1 MAVRDKIRA
10 FRHSPKKYILTIV
23 LAIIVIILGIC
34 AYNANGNRNKIDYA
48 NSLDKIAVTVNG
60 QKLTLE
66 DLAFYVVYEEH
77 EVENEAQ
84 VYNPE
89 NTNKYWNMHI
99 DGEFIRIS
107 ARDSAMQ
114 MAIHDEIFYQMALDE
129 GIELTDEEKEYAAN
143 TQEDFWN
150 DLEDYGQQDNINIER
165 EVYDEAILK
174 IALAQKYQEIYAALQ
189 NDEKDDY
196 NFSEDAYKQL
206 LEKQKY
212 KINEKV
218 WKRVSFGTIT
228 LDYQEEN

>member
-23 LAIIVIILGIC
+23 LAIIVIIRGIY

-89 NTNKYWNMHI
+89 NTNKYWNMHNY
-99 DGEFIRIS
+99 EC
-107 ARDSAMQ
+107 
-114 MAIHDEIFYQMALDE
+114 
-129 GIELTDEEKEYAAN
+129 
-143 TQEDFWN
+143 
-150 DLEDYGQQDNINIER
+150 
-165 EVYDEAILK
+165 
-174 IALAQKYQEIYAALQ
+174 
-189 NDEKDDY
+189 
-196 NFSEDAYKQL
+196 
-206 LEKQKY
+206 
-212 KINEKV
+212 
-218 WKRVSFGTIT
+218 
-228 LDYQEEN
+228 

>member
-174 IALAQKYQEIYAALQ
+174 IALAQKYQESYAEL
-189 NDEKDDY
+189 NGRKKEDY
-196 NFSEDAYKQL
+196 NFDKKRYKKL
-206 LEKQKY
+206 LEENKY
-212 KINEKV
+212 KINKSIWE
-218 WKRVSFGTIT
+218 RIDMGNIS
-228 LDYQEEN
+228 LRH

>member
-99 DGEFIRIS
+99 DGEFIRIA

-129 GIELTDEEKEYAAN
+129 GIELTNEEKEYAAN

-174 IALAQKYQEIYAALQ
+174 IALAQKYQEIHAEL
-189 NDEKDDY
+189 NGRKKEDY
-196 NFSEDAYKQL
+196 NFDKKRYKKL
-206 LEKQKY
+206 LEENKY
-212 KINEKV
+212 KINK
-218 WKRVSFGTIT
+218 
-228 LDYQEEN
+228 

>member
-23 LAIIVIILGIC
+23 LAIIVIILGIY

-48 NSLDKIAVTVNG
+48 NSLDNIAATVNG

-99 DGEFIRIS
+99 DGEFIRIA

-114 MAIHDEIFYQMALDE
+114 MAIHDEIFYHMALDE
-129 GIELTDEEKEYAAN
+129 GIELTDEEKENAAN

-150 DLEDYGQQDNINIER
+150 DLEG
-165 EVYDEAILK
+165 
-174 IALAQKYQEIYAALQ
+174 
-189 NDEKDDY
+189 
-196 NFSEDAYKQL
+196 
-206 LEKQKY
+206 
-212 KINEKV
+212 
-218 WKRVSFGTIT
+218 
-228 LDYQEEN
+228 

>member
-114 MAIHDEIFYQMALDE
+114 MAIHDEIFYEMAVGE
-129 GIELTDEEKEYAAN
+129 GIRLRSEEEKYLAQAE
-143 TQEDFWN
+143 EDFWS
-150 DLEDYGQQDNINIER
+150 DLSEHGGDKRMGISEKD
-165 EVYDEAILK
+165 ILSTMRK
-174 IALAQKYQEIYAALQ
+174 ITYAQKYQQIYAELH
-189 NDEKDDY
+189 NDSYEEYD
-196 NFSEDAYKQL
+196 FTGEAYQKLLKKQD
-206 LEKQKY
+206 Y
-212 KINEKV
+212 KIHDEV
-218 WKRVSFGTIT
+218 WKRVSFGSVS
-228 LDYQEEN
+228 LNHD

>member
-89 NTNKYWNMHI
+89 NTNK
-99 DGEFIRIS
+99 
-107 ARDSAMQ
+107 
-114 MAIHDEIFYQMALDE
+114 
-129 GIELTDEEKEYAAN
+129 
-143 TQEDFWN
+143 
-150 DLEDYGQQDNINIER
+150 
-165 EVYDEAILK
+165 
-174 IALAQKYQEIYAALQ
+174 
-189 NDEKDDY
+189 
-196 NFSEDAYKQL
+196 
-206 LEKQKY
+206 
-212 KINEKV
+212 
-218 WKRVSFGTIT
+218 
-228 LDYQEEN
+228 

>member
-23 LAIIVIILGIC
+23 LAIIVIILGIY

-48 NSLDKIAVTVNG
+48 SSLDKIAVTVNG

-99 DGEFIRIS
+99 DGEFIRIA

-174 IALAQKYQEIYAALQ
+174 IALAQKYQEIHAEL
-189 NDEKDDY
+189 NGRKKEDY
-196 NFSEDAYKQL
+196 NFDKKRYKKL
-206 LEKQKY
+206 LEENKY
-212 KINEKV
+212 KINKSIWE
-218 WKRVSFGTIT
+218 RIDMGNIS
-228 LDYQEEN
+228 LRH

>member
-165 EVYDEAILK
+165 EVYDETILK
-174 IALAQKYQEIYAALQ
+174 IALAQKYQEIYAEL
-189 NDEKDDY
+189 NGRKKEDY
-196 NFSEDAYKQL
+196 NFDKKRYKKL
-206 LEKQKY
+206 LEENKY
-212 KINEKV
+212 KINKSIWE
-218 WKRVSFGTIT
+218 RIDMGNVS
-228 LDYQEEN
+228 LRH

>member
-23 LAIIVIILGIC
+23 LAIIVIILGIY

-99 DGEFIRIS
+99 DGEFIRIA
-107 ARDSAMQ
+107 ARNSAMQ

-174 IALAQKYQEIYAALQ
+174 IALAQKYQEIYAEL
-189 NDEKDDY
+189 NGRKKEDY
-196 NFSEDAYKQL
+196 NFDKKRYKKL
-206 LEKQKY
+206 LEENKY
-212 KINEKV
+212 KINKSIWE
-218 WKRVSFGTIT
+218 RIDMGNIS
-228 LDYQEEN
+228 LRH

>member
-1 MAVRDKIRA
+1 
-10 FRHSPKKYILTIV
+10 
-23 LAIIVIILGIC
+23 
-34 AYNANGNRNKIDYA
+34 
-48 NSLDKIAVTVNG
+48 
-60 QKLTLE
+60 
-66 DLAFYVVYEEH
+66 
-77 EVENEAQ
+77 
-84 VYNPE
+84 
-89 NTNKYWNMHI
+89 MHI

-189 NDEKDDY
+189 NGEKDDY
-196 NFSEDAYKQL
+196 NFSENAYKQL